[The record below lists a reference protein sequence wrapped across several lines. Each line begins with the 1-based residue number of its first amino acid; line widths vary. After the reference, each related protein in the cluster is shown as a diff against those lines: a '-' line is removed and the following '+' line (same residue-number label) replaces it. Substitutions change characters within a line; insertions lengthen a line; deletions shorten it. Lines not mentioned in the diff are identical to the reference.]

1 MRIKEKFFNISLICV
16 HAPTNESDEHIKD
29 QFYERLENVYKNTP
43 EHDVK
48 LILGDFNA
56 KLGKEACHRPTIG
69 PYSLHDESN
78 ENGLRMIDFA
88 GGNNMTI
95 SSTYFK
101 HKDIHKMTWASPD
114 GTTKNQIDHVMID
127 RRHGSDILDV
137 RSLRGADCDTDHFMI
152 RLRYRQRINNAGL
165 SKGKKQ
171 LRFDCEKLMKNQN
184 IKRSYQQN
192 LEERLREPLN
202 TENASVEEIWRGIR
216 ENIVKT
222 AQETIGYKKRE
233 TRNAWMDEECL
244 QALEDRNRA
253 RMNMLNR
260 KTRATT
266 NLFQEKR
273 AYARQLCRKKK
284 RDFERSKLEEIMAFA
299 EAKNVRK
306 MYMRIREGKA
316 GFQPR
321 TNFCTDS
328 DGNLVGGEEQVI
340 ERWREYFNE
349 LLGGIAEEDI
359 QLECNQIGPE
369 PFIEDPQIH
378 EVEEAVESLKNNKA
392 PGEDTITA
400 EMIKAGGPH
409 LLKALHSLIVQI
421 WREEEMPEDWRMA
434 QHTRKNNIIVSGVP
448 LTYKEDMFVV
458 TQAIANVLRVNFH
471 YADINAAHR
480 LQKTKGDTR
489 PPSIVIS
496 FTSRC
501 TKSLWLAAR
510 RQIGSLSARDLNSS
524 FPNTPV
530 YINEHLT
537 PETKEIF
544 NASRQ
549 LMKERILTSVWTTD
563 CKVMAKSGA
572 AQHPFRVH
580 DMSQVKSL
588 REKKA
593 GEAAPPR
600 TEAAPPPPPTRT
612 EDNTTST

>member
-1 MRIKEKFFNISLICV
+1 MRLRQELEKYKVGIVALQEIRCKGEGVMDLGDHTIFYSGYEQNTFGTGFVVHRCYKDRIIGFKAIDERMCIMRIEEKFFNISLICV

-88 GGNNMTI
+88 GDNNMTI
-95 SSTYFK
+95 SSTCFK
-101 HKDIHKMTWASPD
+101 HKDIQKITWASPD

-127 RRHGSDILDV
+127 RRQCSDILDV
-137 RSLRGADCDTDHFMI
+137 RSVRGADCDTDHFII

-165 SKGKKQ
+165 TKGKKQ

-349 LLGGIAEEDI
+349 LLGGIAEEDL

-400 EMIKAGGPH
+400 EMIKAGGPP

-434 QHTRKNNIIVSGVP
+434 VICPIHK
-448 LTYKEDMFVV
+448 
-458 TQAIANVLRVNFH
+458 
-471 YADINAAHR
+471 
-480 LQKTKGDTR
+480 KG
-489 PPSIVIS
+489 S
-496 FTSRC
+496 
-501 TKSLWLAAR
+501 K
-510 RQIGSLSARDLNSS
+510 
-524 FPNTPV
+524 
-530 YINEHLT
+530 
-537 PETKEIF
+537 
-544 NASRQ
+544 
-549 LMKERILTSVWTTD
+549 TD
-563 CKVMAKSGA
+563 CSNYRGHVERMDDSRSTKKVHRMNPGGRRLRGRPRMRWIDDVKNDLRQMGIRGWRRK
-572 AQHPFRVH
+572 AQNR
-580 DMSQVKSL
+580 DEWRGIL
-588 REKKA
+588 REAKTLN
-593 GEAAPPR
+593 GL
-600 TEAAPPPPPTRT
+600 
-612 EDNTTST
+612 